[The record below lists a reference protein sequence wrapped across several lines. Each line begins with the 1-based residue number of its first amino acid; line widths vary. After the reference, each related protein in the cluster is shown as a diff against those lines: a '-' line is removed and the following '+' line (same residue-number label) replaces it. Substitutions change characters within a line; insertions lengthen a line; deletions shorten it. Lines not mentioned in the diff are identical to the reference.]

1 MKDAQIKIIAMPSDK
16 IGDKSVMSS
25 GWITKIFDLAAGV
38 VVKELTQNRSV
49 TIAMDKIHF
58 KKPIL
63 VGDYVLCYA
72 DIVKLGK
79 SSIEIDMRIDV
90 KRLCD
95 EGFCELKDLA
105 SAKAIFVSLD
115 KNGKKIILS
124 EELKKKLHKQ

>member
-58 KKPIL
+58 KNPIL

-79 SSIEIDMRIDV
+79 SSIEIDMRIDI
-90 KRLCD
+90 KRFCD
-95 EGFCELKDLA
+95 EGFCHLKDLT
-105 SAKAIFVSLD
+105 SAKATFVSLD